1 MILSLF
7 VSTIETTL
15 MTIEAINAIAMRLE
29 RIANGDAEPLWES
42 ELMVREKLEAFART
56 GSDMLADVSEAIILD
71 NFRAAIRANEVR
83 LRRFAVGG
91 LIDSSTPV
99 A

>member
-1 MILSLF
+1 MFLFWFLLRSGLLSSCAIF
-7 VSTIETTL
+7 KIVSRRET
-15 MTIEAINAIAMRLE
+15 
-29 RIANGDAEPLWES
+29 

-71 NFRAAIRANEVR
+71 NFRAAIRANEIR
-83 LRRFAVGG
+83 LRCFAVGG
-91 LIDSSTPV
+91 LIDSSMPV